1 MSYLLCIET
10 STKVCSVALFNN
22 SELVDFEE
30 EDGSYSH
37 AENLAVFIDKVLK
50 RKSVN
55 YSDLAA
61 VAVSKGPGS
70 YTGLRIGVSL
80 AKGIT
85 YGAQIPLIAIDSL
98 SSLAWAAIH
107 THESEAEFFI
117 PMIDARRM
125 EVYAA
130 VYNQKLHQL
139 KEISADIV
147 EEGSY
152 GKYLNKGKVCFF
164 GDGAEKCKSTLSHQ
178 NAVFINQKASAKNMG
193 ALALE
198 AFQKENFEDVA
209 YFEPFYLKEF
219 VAIKSKKK
227 LV

>member
-10 STKVCSVALFNN
+10 STKVCSVALFKND
-22 SELVDFEE
+22 ELIDFEE

-61 VAVSKGPGS
+61 VVVSKGPGS

-80 AKGIT
+80 AKGIA

-98 SSLAWAAIH
+98 SSLAWAAIRRH
-107 THESEAEFFI
+107 KTEADFFI

-130 VYNQKLHQL
+130 VYDQKLNQL

-147 EEGSY
+147 EEDTY
-152 GKYLNKGKVCFF
+152 AAYLNEGKVCFL
-164 GDGAEKCKSTLSHQ
+164 GDGAEKCKSTVSHQ
-178 NAVFINQKASAKNMG
+178 NAVFIQQKASAKNMG
-193 ALALE
+193 ALAFE
-198 AFQKENFEDVA
+198 AFQQKRFEDVA

>member
-1 MSYLLCIET
+1 MNYLLCIET
-10 STKVCSVALFNN
+10 STKVCSVALFKND
-22 SELVDFEE
+22 ELIDFEE
-30 EDGSYSH
+30 ESGSYSH

-50 RKSVN
+50 RKAVN

-61 VAVSKGPGS
+61 VVVSKGPGS

-80 AKGIT
+80 AKGIAF
-85 YGAQIPLIAIDSL
+85 GAQIPLIAIDSL
-98 SSLAWAAIH
+98 SSLAWAAVH
-107 THESEAEFFI
+107 LKKTSASFFI

-130 VYNQKLHQL
+130 VYDQKLNQL

-147 EEGSY
+147 EEDTY
-152 GKYLNKGKVCFF
+152 AAYLNEGKVCFL
-164 GDGAEKCKSTLSHQ
+164 GDGAEKCKSTILHE
-178 NAVFINQKASAKNMG
+178 NAIFIEQKASAKNMG
-193 ALALE
+193 VLAME
-198 AFQKENFEDVA
+198 AFQQKRFEDVA